1 MHSNGQ
7 ISQPKW
13 NKEMGS
19 IFRFKQFE
27 VNQEGCAMRINTDG
41 VLLGAAVQ
49 HSNPLHILD
58 IGTGTGVIAM
68 MMAQRFPGALVNALE
83 IDGPAAVRAE
93 QNFSASSFAGRL
105 HAVHISM
112 EAYDTSEKYDLIIS
126 NPPFFVNDLKNPE
139 DRKSMAR
146 HAGENFFEA
155 LVLKARTLLS
165 ADGLLW
171 LILPV
176 KQADF
181 VTAKARTEGLAL
193 LKEIS
198 ICSDVSKPVIRKII
212 CIGRVPAPLE
222 QKRFYIYESEGVYTE
237 AYKHLLKDFFLAF

>member
-1 MHSNGQ
+1 
-7 ISQPKW
+7 
-13 NKEMGS
+13 MGS

-41 VLLGAAVQ
+41 VLLGAVVQ
-49 HSNPLHILD
+49 HSNPLRILD

-68 MMAQRFPGALVNALE
+68 MMAQRFPDALVDAVE
-83 IDGPAAVRAE
+83 IDEPAAVRAE
-93 QNFSASSFAGRL
+93 QNFSSSPFAGRL
-105 HAVHISM
+105 QAVHTSM

-139 DRKSMAR
+139 GRKSTAR
-146 HAGENFFEA
+146 HADENFFEA
-155 LVLKARTLLS
+155 LVLKTGRLLS
-165 ADGLLW
+165 TEGLLW

-181 VTAKARTEGLAL
+181 VIDKARKQNLSL

-198 ICSDVSKPVIRKII
+198 ICSDAGRPVIRKII
-212 CIGRVPAPLE
+212 CLGRDTVTQLE
-222 QKRFYIYESEGVYTE
+222 QQRFYIYEAEGVYAE

>member
-1 MHSNGQ
+1 
-7 ISQPKW
+7 
-13 NKEMGS
+13 MGS

-27 VNQEGCAMRINTDG
+27 VEQRDCAMRINTDG
-41 VLLGAAVQ
+41 VMLGAIVQ

-68 MMAQRFPGALVNALE
+68 MLAQRFPGAMVDAVE
-83 IDGPAAVRAE
+83 IDKPATLRAR
-93 QNFSASSFAGRL
+93 QNFSASPFADRL
-105 HAVHISM
+105 RAVHASM
-112 EAYDTSEKYDLIIS
+112 EVYDTSKKYDLIIS

-139 DRKSMAR
+139 SRKSVAR
-146 HAGENFFEA
+146 HADENFFEA
-155 LVLKARTLLS
+155 LVLKAEMLLS
-165 ADGLLW
+165 AEGLLW

-181 VTAKARTEGLAL
+181 VIDKARVQNMVL

-198 ICSDVSKPVIRKII
+198 ICSDISKPVIRKII
-212 CIGRVPAPLE
+212 CLGRGPAPLKQE
-222 QKRFYIYESEGVYTE
+222 RFYIYEAEGVYTD